1 MNRSTLNV
9 ALAVGALAVV
19 STALTQQNAAQ
30 GVTTTLGLPP
40 GAVVN
45 WTQGQIV
52 VEGKGIV
59 SSGLTQAQGELR
71 AMAAARADA
80 QRLLLS
86 AIQGVQVT
94 AETTVKDYV
103 LQDDQIK
110 LSVSGLLK
118 DALPVKDSEKYEKK
132 ADGSMIARVSYT
144 VALYGENSVASAA
157 FRIVAASATA
167 NGPIKTGVVKS
178 PPASP
183 PPPPKPPTP
192 PPPTPPT
199 PPPVAPPPPT
209 PPTPPPAPPTP
220 PSPPPVTPPPPPVTP
235 PPPPV
240 TPPPPAVMDAKFTG
254 LVIDARGKGFQPCL
268 VPTIKPSTGTEEWAV
283 GYVNDPRATQVGV
296 AAFVRR
302 LEDAKRLKVRGA
314 PNQLVVRAA
323 KATGPGHCNVE
334 VSDTDASTIRKA
346 DGDAKFLATFKVTF
360 VF

>member
-1 MNRSTLNV
+1 MNRSTLTV
-9 ALAVGALAVV
+9 ALTVGALALANTG
-19 STALTQQNAAQ
+19 STQQNPAQ

-40 GAVVN
+40 GASVN

-103 LQDDQIK
+103 LQDDEIK

-118 DALPVKDSEKYEKK
+118 NALPVKDSEKYEKK
-132 ADGSMIARVSYT
+132 ADGSRIARVSYM
-144 VALYGENSVASAA
+144 VALYGDNSVASAA

-167 NGPIKTGVVKS
+167 NGPIKTGVVKPPPPPVS
-178 PPASP
+178 PPPPTPPA

-192 PPPTPPT
+192 PPVAPP
-199 PPPVAPPPPT
+199 APPPPT
-209 PPTPPPAPPTP
+209 PPPVSP
-220 PSPPPVTPPPPPVTP
+220 PSPPPVTPPPPPIIP

-240 TPPPPAVMDAKFTG
+240 PETKFTG

-283 GYVNDPRATQVGV
+283 GYVNDPKATQVGV

-314 PNQLVVRAA
+314 PNQLVIRAS
-323 KATGPGHCNVE
+323 KATGAGHCNVE

>member
-1 MNRSTLNV
+1 MNRSTLTV
-9 ALAVGALAVV
+9 ALTVGALALMNTG
-19 STALTQQNAAQ
+19 STQQNPAQ

-40 GAVVN
+40 GASVN

-103 LQDDQIK
+103 LQDDEIK

-118 DALPVKDSEKYEKK
+118 NALPVKDSEKYEKK

-144 VALYGENSVASAA
+144 VALYGDNSVASAA

-167 NGPIKTGVVKS
+167 NGPIKTGVVKPAPPPVS
-178 PPASP
+178 PPTPPA

-199 PPPVAPPPPT
+199 PPNPPT
-209 PPTPPPAPPTP
+209 PPPVAPPPPAPPTP
-220 PSPPPVTPPPPPVTP
+220 PSPPPVTPPPPIT
-235 PPPPV
+235 
-240 TPPPPAVMDAKFTG
+240 PPPAVPETKFTG

-283 GYVNDPRATQVGV
+283 GYVNDPKATQVGV

-314 PNQLVVRAA
+314 PNQLVVRAS
-323 KATGPGHCNVE
+323 KATGAGHCNVE